1 MANLAEITL
10 RKLTI
15 NDYDQMIGLWKKADL
30 PYKPKGRD
38 SREAIKRQIEADPEL
53 FLGAFHGERLVGT
66 VIGSYDSRM
75 KGWINRLAVDPEYR
89 GKGIAQRLVTEME
102 QILKGKGVV
111 VIAALIELPNPASI
125 NLFKK
130 LGYTVHDNIVYVTK
144 RESDEV

>member
-1 MANLAEITL
+1 MANLAETTF

-15 NDYDQMIGLWKKADL
+15 NDYDQMIDLWKKAGL

-53 FLGAFHGERLVGT
+53 FLGAFHGERLIGT
-66 VIGSYDSRM
+66 VIGSCDFRM
-75 KGWINRLAVDPEYR
+75 KGWINRLAVDSEYR

-102 QILKGKGVV
+102 QILKSKGVV
-111 VIAALIELPNPASI
+111 VIAALIELPNSASI
-125 NLFKK
+125 SLFKK

-144 RESDEV
+144 RESYEV

>member
-1 MANLAEITL
+1 MAVPTEITF

-15 NDYDQMIGLWKKADL
+15 EDYDQMISLWERAGL

-38 SREAIKRQIEADPEL
+38 SREAIKKQVEADPEL
-53 FLGAFHGERLVGT
+53 FLGAFHREKLVGT
-66 VIGSYDSRM
+66 VIGSYDFRM

-89 GKGIAQRLVTEME
+89 GKGIAKRLVMEME
-102 QILKGKGVV
+102 QILKSKGVV
-111 VIAALIELPNPASI
+111 VIAALIELPNLASL

-144 RESDEV
+144 RESVEV

>member
-1 MANLAEITL
+1 MANLAEITF

-15 NDYDQMIGLWKKADL
+15 NDYDQMIDLWEKACL

-38 SREAIKRQIEADPEL
+38 SREAIKRQIKADPEL
-53 FLGAFHGERLVGT
+53 FLGAFHGEKLIGT
-66 VIGSYDSRM
+66 VIGSYDFRM

-102 QILKGKGVV
+102 QILKSKGVV

>member
-1 MANLAEITL
+1 MANLAEITF

-130 LGYTVHDNIVYVTK
+130 LGYTVHDDIVYVTK

>member
-1 MANLAEITL
+1 MTVPTEITF

-15 NDYDQMIGLWKKADL
+15 EDYDQMISLWEKVGL

-38 SREAIKRQIEADPEL
+38 SREAIKNQIEADPEL
-53 FLGAFHGERLVGT
+53 FLGAFHREKLVGT
-66 VIGSYDSRM
+66 VIGSYDFRM

-89 GKGIAQRLVTEME
+89 GKGIAKRLVMEME
-102 QILKGKGVV
+102 QILKSKGVV
-111 VIAALIELPNPASI
+111 VIAALIELPNSASL

-144 RESDEV
+144 RESVEV

>member
-1 MANLAEITL
+1 MMAMHDVEF

-15 NDYDQMIGLWKKADL
+15 EDYEEIINLWKRAGL

-38 SREAIKRQIEADPEL
+38 SKKAMEKQMETEPNF
-53 FLGAFHGERLVGT
+53 FLGAFYNGKLIGT
-66 VIGSYDSRM
+66 IIGSYDFRM
-75 KGWINRLAVDPEYR
+75 KGWINRLAVDPAYR
-89 GKGIAQRLVTEME
+89 GRGIAKELVTRME
-102 QILKGKGVV
+102 KTLKERGAV

-130 LGYTVHDNIVYVTK
+130 LGYTVHDSIVYVTK

>member
-10 RKLTI
+10 RKLAI
-15 NDYDQMIGLWKKADL
+15 NDYDQMIRLWKKADL

-38 SREAIKRQIEADPEL
+38 SREAIKRQIEACSEL
-53 FLGAFHGERLVGT
+53 FLGAFQGERLVGT
-66 VIGSYDSRM
+66 VIGSYDFRM

-130 LGYTVHDNIVYVTK
+130 LGYTVHDDIVYVTK

>member
-1 MANLAEITL
+1 MANLAEITF

-15 NDYDQMIGLWKKADL
+15 NDYDQMIGLWKKAGL

-66 VIGSYDSRM
+66 VIGSYDFRM

-102 QILKGKGVV
+102 QILKSKGAV

-130 LGYTVHDNIVYVTK
+130 LGYTVHNNIVYVTK

>member
-1 MANLAEITL
+1 MTVPTEITF

-15 NDYDQMIGLWKKADL
+15 EDYDQMISLWKRAGL

-38 SREAIKRQIEADPEL
+38 SREAIKNQIEADPEL
-53 FLGAFHGERLVGT
+53 FLGAFHREKLVGT
-66 VIGSYDSRM
+66 VIGSYDFRM

-89 GKGIAQRLVTEME
+89 GKGIAKRLVMEME
-102 QILKGKGVV
+102 QILKSKGVV
-111 VIAALIELPNPASI
+111 VIAALIELPNPASL

-144 RESDEV
+144 RKSVEV

>member
-1 MANLAEITL
+1 MANLAEITF

-15 NDYDQMIGLWKKADL
+15 NDYAQMIGLWKKTGL

-38 SREAIKRQIEADPEL
+38 SREAIKKQIEADPEL
-53 FLGAFHGERLVGT
+53 FLGAFHGERLIGT
-66 VIGSYDSRM
+66 VIGSYDFRM

-102 QILKGKGVV
+102 QILKSKGAV

-125 NLFKK
+125 NLFRK
-130 LGYTVHDNIVYVTK
+130 LGYTIHDNIVYVTK

>member
-1 MANLAEITL
+1 MANLAEITF

-15 NDYDQMIGLWKKADL
+15 NDYDQMIGLWKKACL

-53 FLGAFHGERLVGT
+53 FLGAFHGEKLIGT
-66 VIGSYDSRM
+66 VIGSYDFRM

-111 VIAALIELPNPASI
+111 VIAALIELPNPTSI

>member
-1 MANLAEITL
+1 MANLAEITF

-15 NDYDQMIGLWKKADL
+15 NDYDQMIGLWKKAGL

-38 SREAIKRQIEADPEL
+38 SREAIKRQIKADPEL
-53 FLGAFHGERLVGT
+53 FLGAFHGEKLIGT
-66 VIGSYDSRM
+66 VIGSYDFRM

-102 QILKGKGVV
+102 QILKSKGVV

-130 LGYTVHDNIVYVTK
+130 LGYTVHNNIVYVTK

>member
-1 MANLAEITL
+1 MMAMHDVEF

-15 NDYDQMIGLWKKADL
+15 KDYEEIINLWKRAGL

-38 SREAIKRQIEADPEL
+38 SKEAMEKQMKTEPNF
-53 FLGAFHGERLVGT
+53 FLGAFHNGKLIGT
-66 VIGSYDSRM
+66 VIGSCDFRM
-75 KGWINRLAVDPEYR
+75 KGWINRLAVDPAYR
-89 GKGIAQRLVTEME
+89 GRGIAKELVTRME
-102 QILKGKGVV
+102 KTLKERGAV

-130 LGYTVHDNIVYVTK
+130 LGYTIHDSIVYVTK

>member
-1 MANLAEITL
+1 MTNLAEITF

-15 NDYDQMIGLWKKADL
+15 NDYDQMIGLWKKAGL

-53 FLGAFHGERLVGT
+53 FLGVFHGERLVGT

-102 QILKGKGVV
+102 QILKSKGVV